1 LRSDLLGY
9 GLPPEIVAAPLRQD
23 PLLPAF
29 PDHPVLAGVCMRTIL
44 VSKKI
49 QWRIETSSLIGAS
62 EGDLIEHQVA

>member
-1 LRSDLLGY
+1 
-9 GLPPEIVAAPLRQD
+9 
-23 PLLPAF
+23 
-29 PDHPVLAGVCMRTIL
+29 MRTIL